1 MQSGAVAT
9 TSVIVHLDL
18 LDVPVSL
25 LRTYY
30 IKVQTAGR
38 TSWTLHLDRKN
49 GLWRSGDHYMIS
61 TKQKKLKI
69 LLTNTIPNKK
79 NDSENKQKIKKR
91 RLEEA
96 SVGNHAHHENFFL
109 VEANEFFGEFP
120 LNVRSQNSS
129 LRLLEKSRQFLKR
142 WEKWPCVA
150 LHVTSL

>member
-1 MQSGAVAT
+1 MTSKQSSVQSGAVAT

-79 NDSENKQKIKKR
+79 MTVKTNRK
-91 RLEEA
+91 
-96 SVGNHAHHENFFL
+96 
-109 VEANEFFGEFP
+109 
-120 LNVRSQNSS
+120 
-129 LRLLEKSRQFLKR
+129 LRKED
-142 WEKWPCVA
+142 
-150 LHVTSL
+150 

>member
-30 IKVQTAGR
+30 IKVHTAGR

-49 GLWRSGDHYMIS
+49 GLWRSGDHYMTS
-61 TKQKKLKI
+61 TKQKKSKI
-69 LLTNTIPNKK
+69 LLTNTIPN
-79 NDSENKQKIKKR
+79 SENKQKIKKR
-91 RLEEA
+91 GLEAA
-96 SVGNHAHHENFFL
+96 SVGNHAHHENLFL
-109 VEANEFFGEFP
+109 VEAKEFLGEFP
-120 LNVRSQNSS
+120 LNVRRQNSS